1 MFKKILI
8 GAFLLLTV
16 IAMGAVVYFVMML
29 NMVDSRV
36 NESYVSLERGQ
47 STLREEDAENLTNSF
62 TVLILGVDQLAEED
76 EAEDELFPDAEY
88 HRSDTMI
95 LAMFNKDEDEV
106 QLVGIPRDTITY
118 IDEVGYFD
126 KINHAHM
133 FGGPDAAVD
142 TVESLFNVPVD
153 YYVTVNMNAVVD
165 VVDALGGV
173 EFDVPFDMN
182 EPNSS
187 NNGRVILEEGTQT
200 LDGEGALAV
209 VRSRRVD
216 SDLARN
222 NRQIEMVFKIL
233 EEAKS
238 TEALLNLDEFID
250 VVADNISH
258 NIPADEMRG
267 LATYYAFN
275 NLTFKSV
282 QLRGEDYWTEGKR
295 AYFYRPNEE
304 HLYLISNT
312 IREELGLRDGTEPND
327 LINIRLRNYLEP
339 YTVYDNNLLYN
350 HFPEEE
356 PYFMSYYYVS
366 TLGDGI
372 NIPEFEPEKHNV
384 EGEDDLEDLEEL
396 DDEDAESDDGDLD
409 DQEEFDNADERN
421 VLSVE

>member
-1 MFKKILI
+1 MIRKFLI
-8 GAFLLLTV
+8 GAFLLLTL

-47 STLREEDAENLTNSF
+47 STLREEDAENITNSF

-76 EAEDELFPDAEY
+76 VVEDELYPDVEY

-95 LAMFNKDEDEV
+95 LATFNKDDDEV
-106 QLVGIPRDTITY
+106 KMVGIPRDTITY

-133 FGGPDAAVD
+133 FGGPDAAAD
-142 TVESLFNVPVD
+142 TVESLLNVPVD
-153 YYVTVNMNAVVD
+153 YYITVNMNAVVD

-182 EPNSS
+182 EPNSA

-216 SDLARN
+216 SDLSRN
-222 NRQIEMVFKIL
+222 NRQIEMVFKIMDKS
-233 EEAKS
+233 KS
-238 TEALLNLDEFID
+238 TEALMNLDELID

-258 NIPADEMRG
+258 NIPGDKMRG

-275 NLTFKSV
+275 NLTFNSV
-282 QLRGEDYWTEGKR
+282 QIHGEDYWTEDKR

-312 IREELGLRDGTEPND
+312 LREELGLSEGTGPND
-327 LINIRLRNYLEP
+327 LINIRLRDYLVP
-339 YTVYDNNLLYN
+339 YIQYDNDFLYN
-350 HFPEEE
+350 YFPEEE

-384 EGEDDLEDLEEL
+384 EGEDDLQDLDDLE
-396 DDEDAESDDGDLD
+396 DEESDDG
-409 DQEEFDNADERN
+409 EFDDSEAFYETDERN